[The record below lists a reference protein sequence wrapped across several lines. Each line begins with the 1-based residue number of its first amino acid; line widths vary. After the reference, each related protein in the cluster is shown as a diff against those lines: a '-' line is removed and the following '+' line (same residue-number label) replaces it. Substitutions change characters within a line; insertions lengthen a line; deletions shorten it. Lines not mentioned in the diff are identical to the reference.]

1 METGKRRYVGID
13 LGKREYT
20 MAIIGRNG
28 KMSIHQGKT
37 SDQGRQALYR
47 LLERTDK
54 VALEAG
60 NLAFIMAREIQ
71 ERVGS
76 EVRVLNS
83 AKLPFIWDAPTKT
96 DKEDAMKLAHLV
108 EERRDEKLPIVPLP
122 SEKEIERRKTL
133 SSYGREMKNRIRHI
147 NTLHA
152 LFVHQGHTT
161 IVKKNLATDEKRREA
176 VKVLTGLERE
186 EAEWIVKYLDLHEQ
200 RIKELKGKM
209 QKEAKNDEDMK
220 NLQTIPGV
228 GPVVAYAFAA
238 HVGDG
243 SRFSTGAQVS
253 NFIGFVPR
261 LDYSGTIQHNGPIT
275 KHGNGY
281 LRGLLVQA
289 AWSAVRSK
297 TGGAL
302 QERYKQKTAD
312 QGMSKKK
319 TIVSIG
325 RRLAET
331 MYSVLKNKS
340 KYEPRQ
346 WNGVKDNTTVMVGQ
360 AMSA

>member
-1 METGKRRYVGID
+1 MEETKRRYVGID

-20 MAIIGRNG
+20 MAIIGKDE
-28 KMSIHQGKT
+28 KMRIHQGKT
-37 SDQGRQALYR
+37 NDQGRQALYR
-47 LLERTDK
+47 LLEKTDK

-60 NLAFIMAREIQ
+60 NLAFITAREIH

-108 EERRDEKLPIVPLP
+108 EERRDEKLPVVPLP
-122 SEKEIERRKTL
+122 SEKEIEQRKTL
-133 SSYGREMKNRIRHI
+133 ASYGREMKNRIRHI

-161 IVKKNLATDEKRREA
+161 IVKKDLATAEKRREA
-176 VKVLTGLERE
+176 VQLLTGLERE

-209 QKEAKNDEDMK
+209 HKEARTDEGMK
-220 NLQTIPGV
+220 NLQSIPGV
-228 GPVVAYAFAA
+228 GPVVAYAFTA

-302 QERYKQKTAD
+302 QERYKQKTAG
-312 QGMSKKK
+312 QGASKKK

-325 RRLAET
+325 RRLAEI

-346 WNGVKDNTTVMVGQ
+346 WKGVKDKTTVMVGQ

>member
-1 METGKRRYVGID
+1 
-13 LGKREYT
+13 
-20 MAIIGRNG
+20 
-28 KMSIHQGKT
+28 
-37 SDQGRQALYR
+37 
-47 LLERTDK
+47 
-54 VALEAG
+54 
-60 NLAFIMAREIQ
+60 
-71 ERVGS
+71 
-76 EVRVLNS
+76 VRVLNS

-108 EERRDEKLPIVPLP
+108 EERRDEKLPVVPLP

-133 SSYGREMKNRIRHI
+133 SSYGREMKNRVRHI

-161 IVKKNLATDEKRREA
+161 IVRKDLATAEKRQEA
-176 VKVLTGLERE
+176 VKILTGLERE
-186 EAEWIVKYLDLHEQ
+186 EAEWIVKYLELHEQ

-220 NLQTIPGV
+220 NLQSIPGV
-228 GPVVAYAFAA
+228 GPVVAYGFAA

-261 LDYSGTIQHNGPIT
+261 LDYSGTIQHNGSIT

-302 QERYKQKTAD
+302 QERYKNKTAG
-312 QGMSKKK
+312 QGTSKKK
-319 TIVSIG
+319 TIVAIG
-325 RRLAET
+325 RRLAEM
-331 MYSVLKNKS
+331 MYSILRNKS
-340 KYEPRQ
+340 KYELRQ
-346 WNGVKDNTTVMVGQ
+346 WKGAKDKTTVMVEQ